1 VKSRT
6 EHAGAFPPDRVMP
19 VWRTVF
25 ARVWANPAAA
35 VAVSRMLAYG
45 WYVRLS
51 GRLRGRRLR
60 LGRNFRVLGGVDVRG
75 PGRVVFGDDCTVIS
89 SGLAPVTLYTETP
102 EAIIQIG
109 NRVVLN
115 GTRFGCYRR
124 IEVGDDCLLA
134 DARIADSDF
143 HDVDPKGKHRWQ
155 TRGEASPVTIG
166 PNVWVCSAA
175 LVLKGVRI
183 GADAVVAAAAVV
195 THDVSP
201 GSVVAGNPA
210 RVVRE
215 VSAQHE

>member
-1 VKSRT
+1 VKFRT
-6 EHAGAFPPDRVMP
+6 EHAGAFRPDPPAP
-19 VWRTVF
+19 VWRIAL
-25 ARVWANPAAA
+25 ARAWANPRAA

-45 WYVRLS
+45 WYVRVRS
-51 GRLRGRRLR
+51 RLGGRRLR
-60 LGRNFRVLGGVDVRG
+60 LGRNFRVLGGVDIKG

-102 EAIIQIG
+102 EAMIQIG

-115 GTRFGCYRR
+115 GTRFGCYRW
-124 IEVGDDCLLA
+124 IEVGDDGLLA

-155 TRGEASPVTIG
+155 TRGEASPVIVG
-166 PNVWVCSAA
+166 PNVWICSAA

-183 GADAVVAAAAVV
+183 GADAVVAAGAVV
-195 THDVSP
+195 THDVPP
-201 GSVVAGNPA
+201 GKVVAGNPA

-215 VSAQHE
+215 VIAQHE